1 MIMGKGTWYWY
12 GGLVPRMQGWFS
24 TYKSIL
30 MIHHFNRMKEE
41 GYIQQQQQQK
51 ASKQRASAHQE
62 KILVKDTPTKGI

>member
-1 MIMGKGTWYWY
+1 MIMGKGTWYWC
-12 GGLVPRMQGWFS
+12 GELVPRMQGWFS

-41 GYIQQQQQQK
+41 GYIQQQQQK